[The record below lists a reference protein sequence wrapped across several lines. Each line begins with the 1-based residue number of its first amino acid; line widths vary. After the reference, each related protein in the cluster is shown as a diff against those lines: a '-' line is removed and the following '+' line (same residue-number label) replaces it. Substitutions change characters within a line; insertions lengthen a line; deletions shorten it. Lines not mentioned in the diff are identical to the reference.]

1 MLNGTSEFLGAEHG
15 NTEADVGEGRMAASE
30 GANGGEYAD
39 EGQDGRGDTELFS
52 KSLKIQSKRFYVDV
66 KQNRRG
72 KFIKIAE
79 VSVNRSGKSKVIF
92 TMGVARDFCTKLTA
106 FANFLAQA
114 PKRDE
119 ESEESGNLMSESI
132 RGPNNRMYYLDLKE
146 NNRGKFLKI
155 NQTGTY
161 GRGGRTNIA
170 VPAQGIVDIRNAL
183 SEVLEEYGSEEEE
196 VSSDLPPSR
205 EQRVEQ
211 KRFYF
216 DVGSNTRGVYLR
228 ISEVTANYRNSITI
242 PKRGWVSMR
251 DIIDDFVKKMEDDE
265 EEEDEED
272 EEEEEERGD

>member
-1 MLNGTSEFLGAEHG
+1 MAG
-15 NTEADVGEGRMAASE
+15 NEQGKADVGEGRMAASE
-30 GANGGEYAD
+30 GANGGDYAD
-39 EGQDGRGDTELFS
+39 EGQDRRGGDTELFS

-106 FANFLAQA
+106 FANFLAQD

-119 ESEESGNLMSESI
+119 ESEESGDLMNESI

-183 SEVLEEYGSEEEE
+183 SEVLEQYGSDEEE
-196 VSSDLPPSR
+196 VTSDLPASR

-216 DVGSNTRGVYLR
+216 DVGSNARGVYLR

-242 PKRGWVSMR
+242 PKRGWASIR
-251 DIIDDFVKKMEDDE
+251 DIIDDFVKKMEGDDDREEDE
-265 EEEDEED
+265 EEEDEE
-272 EEEEEERGD
+272 ERGD

>member
-1 MLNGTSEFLGAEHG
+1 MP
-15 NTEADVGEGRMAASE
+15 DVGEGRMAASE
-30 GANGGEYAD
+30 GASGGEYVD
-39 EGQDGRGDTELFS
+39 EGQDRRGGDTELFS

-92 TMGVARDFCTKLTA
+92 TMGVARDFCTKLTS

-114 PKRDE
+114 PKRE
-119 ESEESGNLMSESI
+119 EDSEEAGDLMNESI

-155 NQTGTY
+155 NQTGQY

-183 SEVLEEYGSEEEE
+183 SEVLEQYGSDEEE
-196 VSSDLPPSR
+196 VASDLPDSR

-216 DVGSNTRGVYLR
+216 DVGSNARGVYLR

-242 PKRGWVSMR
+242 PKKGWGSIR
-251 DIIDDFVKKMEDDE
+251 DIIDDFVKKMDDDE
-265 EEEDEED
+265 EEE

>member
-1 MLNGTSEFLGAEHG
+1 
-15 NTEADVGEGRMAASE
+15 
-30 GANGGEYAD
+30 
-39 EGQDGRGDTELFS
+39 
-52 KSLKIQSKRFYVDV
+52 
-66 KQNRRG
+66 
-72 KFIKIAE
+72 
-79 VSVNRSGKSKVIF
+79 
-92 TMGVARDFCTKLTA
+92 MGVARDFCTKLTS

-114 PKRDE
+114 PKRE
-119 ESEESGNLMSESI
+119 EDSEEAGDLMNESI

-155 NQTGTY
+155 NQTGQY

-183 SEVLEEYGSEEEE
+183 SEVLEQYGSDEEE
-196 VSSDLPPSR
+196 VASDLPDSR

-216 DVGSNTRGVYLR
+216 DVGSNARGVYLR

-242 PKRGWVSMR
+242 PKKGWGSIR
-251 DIIDDFVKKMEDDE
+251 DIIDDFVKKMDDDE
-265 EEEDEED
+265 EE

>member
-1 MLNGTSEFLGAEHG
+1 MAG
-15 NTEADVGEGRMAASE
+15 NEQGKADVGEGRMAASE
-30 GANGGEYAD
+30 GANGGDYAD
-39 EGQDGRGDTELFS
+39 EGQDRRGGDTELFS

-119 ESEESGNLMSESI
+119 ESEESGDLMNL
-132 RGPNNRMYYLDLKE
+132 GLKYPKQKPSNAVKGNIE
-146 NNRGKFLKI
+146 ALAAI

-183 SEVLEEYGSEEEE
+183 SEVLEQYGSDEEE
-196 VSSDLPPSR
+196 VTSDLPASR

-216 DVGSNTRGVYLR
+216 DVGSNARGVYLR

-242 PKRGWVSMR
+242 PKRGWTSIR
-251 DIIDDFVKKMEDDE
+251 DIIDDFVKKMEGDDDREEDE
-265 EEEDEED
+265 EEEDEE
-272 EEEEEERGD
+272 ERAD